1 MLRNRPLRYKLDR
14 ILSPTTLLP
23 TDPYR
28 KWPRLL
34 MEYLSLV
41 LGPILFE
48 IYVNDMSNNLT
59 IDHLLY
65 AGDVKLIAPKKTI
78 RCPPKLRAR

>member
-1 MLRNRPLRYKLDR
+1 
-14 ILSPTTLLP
+14 
-23 TDPYR
+23 
-28 KWPRLL
+28 

-65 AGDVKLIAPKKTI
+65 AVDVKLIAPKNNQMPSKAPCLLAPNGQ
-78 RCPPKLRAR
+78 RVGS